1 MNDLEELFEHAPE
14 GATEIVLCPD
24 GDMRYATKDSVYNA
38 DNSDLSFDRSNRWKT
53 ITTRPQPELRK
64 TVEDAVEFFK
74 EWPEELDFICLW
86 NDRLGDYEFWGKGYT
101 SVSYCYEVCNYEQ
114 FEACVA
120 SKTRKTVE
128 DVVEWNESVGLGDE
142 WGHED
147 CDVII
152 IYRDGFAYSDS
163 RATSKEIS
171 CTREEFEACVA
182 AKAKSEHEWT
192 HVLNS
197 GARCKFFK
205 SLEWMQGDVYE
216 SEDGKFFIPQRTG
229 KSYSIKPIKPTIS
242 KDEKAQLELY
252 VQYRIDKYGDYETK
266 KDLLDYLSHHT
277 ITD

>member
-163 RATSKEIS
+163 RATSKEIA
-171 CTREEFEACVA
+171 CTREQFEACVA
-182 AKAKSEHEWT
+182 AKAKSEPEWT
-192 HVLNS
+192 HLHM
-197 GARCKFFK
+197 GEKCKIIYSQPDFEGFILTDTEEYGYQLYK
-205 SLEWMQGDVYE
+205 LEDL
-216 SEDGKFFIPQRTG
+216 D
-229 KSYSIKPIKPTIS
+229 PIKPTIS
-242 KDEKAQLELY
+242 KDAKAQLELY